1 MPPSVESPR
10 KIIKKVV
17 GRGHHGGAW
26 KVAYAD
32 FVTAMMALFIVLWI
46 VGQSKEIKDAV
57 AAHFK
62 DPSVIHKGS
71 GSVLKGGAGPGGS
84 VMPPPPTKPPEGDAQ
99 AKEKADRTMLETT
112 AVTLREKI
120 HRETHLANLEKRI
133 TIDVVEDGL
142 RVQLLETSQGVF
154 FDVGSATV
162 SPATREILGIV
173 AQEIRRLPNEI
184 AVEGHTDS
192 RPYAGAPNY
201 SNWELSA
208 DRANAARRILEANG
222 IPFEK
227 IAHVVG
233 YADRRL
239 VNRADPYEAANR
251 RISIIVRFQTKP
263 PRGIPS
269 TSLADPPIPQT
280 SSARPGHT

>member
-1 MPPSVESPR
+1 MHPPVESPR
-10 KIIKKVV
+10 KIIKKAR
-17 GRGHHGGAW
+17 GHGGHHGGAW

-46 VGQSKEIKDAV
+46 VGQSKEVKDAV

-62 DPSVIHKGS
+62 DPSAIHKGS
-71 GSVLKGGAGPGGS
+71 ASVLKGGAGPGGS
-84 VMPPPPTKPPEGDAQ
+84 VTPAPPMKPPEGDAQ
-99 AKEKADRTMLETT
+99 AREKAERTMLEAT
-112 AVTLREKI
+112 AAALREKI
-120 HRETHLANLEKRI
+120 HRETHLASFEKRI
-133 TIDVVEDGL
+133 TIDVVDDGL

-162 SPATREILGIV
+162 SPATREILGII
-173 AQEIRRLPNEI
+173 AQEIRRLPNEV

-208 DRANAARRILEANG
+208 DRANASRRILEASG
-222 IPFEK
+222 LPSEK

-233 YADRRL
+233 YADRHL
-239 VNRADPYEAANR
+239 ANRADPYEAANR
-251 RISIIVRFQTKP
+251 RISIIVRFQTKG
-263 PRGIPS
+263 R
-269 TSLADPPIPQT
+269 
-280 SSARPGHT
+280 R